1 MHSSITDINTFP
13 DKMKPAGLPMVKADV
28 TIDTE
33 RKNII
38 WIELESK

>member
-13 DKMKPAGLPMVKADV
+13 DKMKPAGLPVGNADV

-38 WIELESK
+38 WVEFESK